1 MENRILKGIL
11 NYYEDE
17 ELLLADGFDDAVIG
31 VDESTMRI
39 IYSSSRSIEILIER
53 DNMTPDEALEYFDY
67 NVKGAYI
74 GDPQPIWCEDM
85 LIE

>member
-39 IYSSSRSIEILIER
+39 IYSSI
-53 DNMTPDEALEYFDY
+53 PA
-67 NVKGAYI
+67 G
-74 GDPQPIWCEDM
+74 
-85 LIE
+85 

>member
-53 DNMTPDEALEYFDY
+53 DNMTPDEALEYLDY

-74 GDPQPIWCEDM
+74 GDKTPIWCEDM